1 MIVKHFRS
9 LIAVSWIVECLI
21 QGDRIG
27 DIIKLGT
34 VIYICASDRLGA
46 QSWSSDLS
54 SSALSSPVMAPAS
67 LSRIPA

>member
-1 MIVKHFRS
+1 MSKIFLFLNTLSRADDCYRKHFRS

-34 VIYICASDRLGA
+34 VIYI
-46 QSWSSDLS
+46 
-54 SSALSSPVMAPAS
+54 
-67 LSRIPA
+67 